1 VAESL
6 LEHLL
11 GLPRAVAVGWFV
23 NAWHGIPTLSPVADT
38 AQIPSLLGQL
48 LALGR
53 THPAICSRQN
63 RLIDPVEVD
72 YGLLCFYV
80 ENQSVYRWAYQPGE
94 PDPVVVGRYLDEDGW
109 VAEQQRLS
117 GFLLQVCLFEAVF
130 SAPYSA
136 SAAWLPPEELAAVLT
151 LGGLRPLLTPWR
163 WPEHPTLFHA
173 ADDAIATGGLAP
185 TSWSPPDGWS
195 RLPICR
201 TASASMPIAGSMHGS
216 AASFGSK
223 QSPTPGL
230 RSFC

>member
-1 VAESL
+1 MTESL

-11 GLPRAVAVGWFV
+11 GLPPAAAVGWFV
-23 NAWHGIPTLSPVADT
+23 NAWHGIPTLPPVADT
-38 AQIPSLLGQL
+38 AQIPSLLGRL

-53 THPAICSRQN
+53 THPAVCSRQN

-72 YGLLCFYV
+72 DGLLCFYV

-94 PDPVVVGRYLDEDGW
+94 PDPLVVGRYLDEDGW

-130 SAPYSA
+130 SAPYRA
-136 SAAWLPPEELAAVLT
+136 SAAWLPPEELVAVLT

-173 ADDAIATGGLAP
+173 ADDPIAV
-185 TSWSPPDGWS
+185 TSARRRPDGRVGADVMVAAR
-195 RLPICR
+195 RLEPLAYLPDRIR
-201 TASASMPIAGSMHGS
+201 QHADRWEHARLGTFIW
-216 AASFGSK
+216 
-223 QSPTPGL
+223 
-230 RSFC
+230 